1 MRPWSRRLLLLSLC
15 VISVVACVVAVTQL
29 TGNAQ
34 TFPSTAD
41 AQRAVERMRG
51 MSMTL
56 QGTGKPTDRELK
68 RREVTRQLHDLG
80 PAAIAALVQVLRDPD
95 VQMRRNAA
103 LALINLGGG
112 YSAEAKP
119 PLDTRAALPGLIDAT
134 RDADTDVRGWSAH
147 AIAEI
152 GAAAQP
158 AIPALLELLH
168 DPEVGPRNTSCMALG
183 RIGPAASEA
192 LPALRDALND
202 PNSDVRRFAQIA
214 IQRIE
219 GR

>member
-1 MRPWSRRLLLLSLC
+1 MSLT
-15 VISVVACVVAVTQL
+15 VIAVMAWVVAVVQL
-29 TGNAQ
+29 RGNAQ
-34 TFPSTAD
+34 TFPATAQ

-51 MSMTL
+51 TSMTL
-56 QGTGKPTDRELK
+56 QGGGKPTDRELT
-68 RREVTRQLHDLG
+68 RREITRQLHDLG
-80 PAAIAALVQVLRDPD
+80 PAAIAALVQALRDPD

-112 YSAEAKP
+112 YSPEAKP
-119 PLDTRAALPGLIDAT
+119 PLDTRAALPSLIDAT
-134 RDADTDVRGWSAH
+134 RDADADVRGWSAH

-183 RIGPAASEA
+183 RIGPAAREA

-202 PNSDVRRFAQIA
+202 PSSDVRRFAQIA
-214 IQRIE
+214 IGRIE